1 MKQKKL
7 SIFASVYNTRPLM
20 ALIHSYA
27 RTKDIERKH
36 ITAKLFKHLHFLNPD
51 NCKLTSAPI
60 IYDGLNFNNFVFPRR
75 LNKYNYNI

>member
-27 RTKDIERKH
+27 KTKDIERKH
-36 ITAKLFKHLHFLNPD
+36 ITAKLFKHFHFLRPSLAF
-51 NCKLTSAPI
+51 KKELV
-60 IYDGLNFNNFVFPRR
+60 IYDGLNFNKFVYPRKMNR
-75 LNKYNYNI
+75 YNYNI

>member
-36 ITAKLFKHLHFLNPD
+36 ITAKLFKHLHFLNPAIHHR
-51 NCKLTSAPI
+51 CSPI
-60 IYDGLNFNNFVFPRR
+60 IYDLIDFNKFVFPRR
-75 LNKYNYNI
+75 LTRYNYNI

>member
-20 ALIHSYA
+20 SLIYSYA

-36 ITAKLFKHLHFLNPD
+36 ITAKLFKHLHFLKRD
-51 NCKLTSAPI
+51 CCSPI
-60 IYDGLNFNNFVFPRR
+60 IYDGLNFNKFVFPRR
-75 LNKYNYNI
+75 LIRYNYNI

>member
-20 ALIHSYA
+20 SLIYSYA

-36 ITAKLFKHLHFLNPD
+36 ITAKLFKHFHFLRPSLVF
-51 NCKLTSAPI
+51 KKELV
-60 IYDGLNFNNFVFPRR
+60 IYDGLNFNKFVFPRR
-75 LNKYNYNI
+75 LIRYNYNI

>member
-27 RTKDIERKH
+27 KTKDIERKH
-36 ITAKLFKHLHFLNPD
+36 ITAKLLKHFHFLRPSLVF
-51 NCKLTSAPI
+51 KKELV
-60 IYDGLNFNNFVFPRR
+60 IYDGINFNKIVFPRR
-75 LNKYNYNI
+75 MNTCSYNI